1 MTDLFELPVEI
12 FLHIFS
18 YIDKGRD
25 LTSLSCVNRAF
36 YNFAT
41 ERIWGPI
48 KDNTQ
53 KQHQIFMW
61 ACASGSTRSIR
72 RILQGGL
79 PIKFTYQAGY
89 RKTLQHLDPLDYLRI
104 PQYDFNRYQAFVS
117 NTDTFHPPA
126 TPRTGSASS
135 FWMPLHVAACYGQI
149 EVVETLLEHG
159 AQIDG
164 PSLNYCSAKIWD
176 FTPDGKYTPL
186 HAAIFS
192 GAEDVANLLIIK
204 GASIYVDLE
213 MDRSQRATGL
223 DRGRVSALHCC
234 AIYDRV
240 STLECLINQGYGAKI
255 DELDEFGF
263 SPLMYAYR
271 YPSPGAFEFLLAHGA
286 SPRIST
292 VTKRLDTSYPPTV
305 TKPKPTTLLHQ
316 TCFESNKWHM
326 GKLIE
331 YGCDV
336 NEPDKDGEQLLLHC
350 FGIPDWQAE
359 FDQYV
364 HAFKFLGM
372 HSKANMK
379 TLTGAM
385 EYALEEAVLPLVS
398 FLLDDTRLDNLTL
411 LEPMPRK
418 PKIEPGKRWEPSY
431 MNHTCDWD
439 QEEPIPYPAF
449 RFFDPRPYYLE
460 TGWWSTEQP
469 LLDWA
474 CFHTDIT
481 PETPNLVALLLDR
494 GCLGPGDIASH
505 VRALKNIA
513 CRNSHKFGVH
523 NYAKILVNCVQ
534 KICSHLSATLPSSH
548 EKPALPVDLFYICL
562 EGGQCPMLDELAKTF
577 DFTNANFSEE
587 ELWQLFQIVTYR
599 NILYVV
605 RRWEDRPDRRGCLE
619 TLFLVDTNNYLL
631 RHEHTFEGLCR
642 AFLREEGDES
652 IIMDYLDRGGR
663 HSFTFSTGAT
673 ALHHACD
680 RGSFPLIERLID
692 LGADPDKCLSSGLE
706 FETRTEWL
714 GDQRTCDAM
723 PVWRLLIN
731 RGANPFRWER
741 KDQNRWRD
749 EKGEIKTFPGFP
761 WDDSMDDRRI
771 TTELHPDLFREMCEL
786 ATNDSGDDGDLFE
799 VLYQACA
806 RGMYAYI
813 KHMRTRSKARV
824 DGIIRGKAAF
834 FLQKLLLNLES
845 DLTCTVYDPGT
856 LSRMDEFIDIIQLLL
871 ELGPSD
877 TLTSSWRF
885 RKGRQ
890 DWTAMKV
897 IRKLLVTPTNPHVG
911 LQWNEECLYAETRA
925 WRIYWCLKQ
934 RIQIGTDS
942 AGKPKVTILRR
953 RIEWPHNEWEPRDE
967 RCGSEE
973 VRYCFHLMVPPW
985 GCSCHENWP

>member
-25 LTSLSCVNRAF
+25 LASLSCVNRAF

-164 PSLNYCSAKIWD
+164 PSLNYCSAEIWD
-176 FTPDGKYTPL
+176 FTPDA
-186 HAAIFS
+186 H
-192 GAEDVANLLIIK
+192 
-204 GASIYVDLE
+204 
-213 MDRSQRATGL
+213 
-223 DRGRVSALHCC
+223 
-234 AIYDRV
+234 
-240 STLECLINQGYGAKI
+240 
-255 DELDEFGF
+255 EF
-263 SPLMYAYR
+263 
-271 YPSPGAFEFLLAHGA
+271 
-286 SPRIST
+286 ST
-292 VTKRLDTSYPPTV
+292 VTKRLDTSYPPIV

-316 TCFESNKWHM
+316 ACFESNKWHM

-350 FGIPDWQAE
+350 LGIPDWQAE

-411 LEPMPRK
+411 LEQMPRN

-460 TGWWSTEQP
+460 TGWWSTEQT

-481 PETPNLVALLLDR
+481 PEMPNLVALLLDR

-761 WDDSMDDRRI
+761 WDDSMVDRRI

-845 DLTCTVYDPGT
+845 DLTCTAYDPGT

-890 DWTAMKV
+890 DWTAMKL

-911 LQWNEECLYAETRA
+911 LQWNEECIYAETRA